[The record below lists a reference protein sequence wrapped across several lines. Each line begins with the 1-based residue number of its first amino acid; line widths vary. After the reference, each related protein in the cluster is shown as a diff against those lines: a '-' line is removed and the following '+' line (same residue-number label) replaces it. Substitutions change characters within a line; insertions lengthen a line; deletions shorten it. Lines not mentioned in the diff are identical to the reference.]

1 MLIKHGHWKY
11 NIAKPV
17 LSYKMHIYIYPLLE
31 PKKHI
36 KKNERLFLYMYVGV
50 LRLSLLISLTC
61 LFELVN

>member
-17 LSYKMHIYIYPLLE
+17 LSYKMHIDIYPLLE
-31 PKKHI
+31 PTKHI
-36 KKNERLFLYMYVGV
+36 KKRAFVFTHVCWCSALKFIN
-50 LRLSLLISLTC
+50 ISDI